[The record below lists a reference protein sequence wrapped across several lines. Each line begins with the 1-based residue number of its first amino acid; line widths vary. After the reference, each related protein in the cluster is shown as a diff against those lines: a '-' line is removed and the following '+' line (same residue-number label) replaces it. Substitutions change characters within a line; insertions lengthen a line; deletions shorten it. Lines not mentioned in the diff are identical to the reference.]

1 MNVEQIQ
8 ARLAAIIIAM
18 MGKGLRNPTALFQIK
33 GDERFMV
40 GMSSGGGY
48 GELDH
53 WYDYPMGDDPEDA
66 FSKAEAIITAMPDAN
81 TRNMQVFMG
90 ALGKVIDLGR
100 DNGIEL
106 DFLNPLTETMKRLS
120 ENVITDQRTTRPI
133 TLPHFD
139 EATQ

>member
-8 ARLAAIIIAM
+8 DRLAALITAM
-18 MGKGLRNPTALFQIK
+18 MDKGLRNPAALFQIK

-48 GELDH
+48 GEPDH
-53 WYDYPMGDDPEDA
+53 WYDYPTGDDPEEA
-66 FSKAEAIITAMPDAN
+66 FAKAETTIAAMKDAK
-81 TRNMQVFMG
+81 TRNMQMFMG

-100 DNGIEL
+100 DNGIEV

-120 ENVITDQRTTRPI
+120 ENIITDQRPI
-133 TLPHFD
+133 APIAAPVL
-139 EATQ
+139 EQTQ